1 MPSVSSIVWGKL
13 VLSVDAI
20 LARVLNSTTEKRTVE
35 DFALLSISAL
45 KSVMNR
51 VAKPFVSV

>member
-1 MPSVSSIVWGKL
+1 MPSVSAIVWGKF